1 MAAPSLTPEDYELA
15 LRDLEGKLEAFL
27 QRGEGSRKALRR
39 QAEEMLSLRDQFREV
54 YDRHPGIEGLVAE
67 LLAREQ
73 QERYMAFNAPREAPG
88 CLLGWLFRRGQV
100 HR

>member
-1 MAAPSLTPEDYELA
+1 MPASLTPEYYELA
-15 LRDLEGKLEAFL
+15 LRDLQAKLDAFL

-39 QAEEMLSLRDQFREV
+39 QAEDVLSLSDQFPDT
-54 YDRHPGIEGLVAE
+54 YARHPEIEGLVAE

-88 CLLGWLFRRGQV
+88 CLLGWLVRG
-100 HR
+100 HKG